1 MLELAHHIRDTI
13 GRLMKVMPT
22 MVMAAAM
29 RPSISR
35 VDLEAGVGQIV
46 ETLVAA
52 GANMAST
59 DRREIVDQ
67 AARAFDARGIVV
79 EEDGR
84 FRVRERMVL
93 RYYARAIEH
102 LLPTPASRTH

>member
-1 MLELAHHIRDTI
+1 
-13 GRLMKVMPT
+13 MKVMPT
-22 MVMAAAM
+22 MIMAAAM

-35 VDLEAGVGQIV
+35 IDLESRVAALVQ
-46 ETLVAA
+46 TLGAA
-52 GANMAST
+52 GANLSSANP
-59 DRREIVDQ
+59 REIVEQ
-67 AARAFDARGIVV
+67 AARSFDLRGVVV

-84 FRVRERMVL
+84 YRVRERTVL